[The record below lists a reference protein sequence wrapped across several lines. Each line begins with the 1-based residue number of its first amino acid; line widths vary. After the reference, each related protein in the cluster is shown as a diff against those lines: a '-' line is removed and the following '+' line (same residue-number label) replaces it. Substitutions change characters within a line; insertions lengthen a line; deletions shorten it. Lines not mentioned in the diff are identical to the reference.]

1 MPKSDVQFM
10 ADMTRHVSIALVALA
25 AAALAAQT
33 PKGWRMRVDESAAAS
48 DPATARIGFTATDTG
63 FHAGNPDGAVYWN
76 PADIANGD
84 FTLKAAFT
92 LMKPAPSPNF
102 YGLVFAARDLEGP
115 RRQYLYFMV
124 AQDGTWLIKRRN
136 ADASEDYIVPKTASA
151 AVQKPDAAGKS
162 VNVLEVRARAGTVEY
177 LVNGAR
183 VHSAPADAAGLCGV
197 RITRLLDIRVD
208 GFRLSK

>member
-1 MPKSDVQFM
+1 M
-10 ADMTRHVSIALVALA
+10 ADMTHHVSIALVALA

-33 PKGWRMRVDESAAAS
+33 PRGWRMRVDESAAAS
-48 DPATARIGFTATDTG
+48 DPAAARIDFTATDRG
-63 FHAGNPDGAVYWN
+63 FHAANPDGAVYWN
-76 PADIANGD
+76 DADSASGD
-84 FTLKAAFT
+84 YTLKASFT
-92 LMKPAPSPNF
+92 LMKPASSPNF

-162 VNVLEVRARAGTVEY
+162 VNVLEVRAGAGAVQY
-177 LVNGAR
+177 LVNGTL
-183 VHSAPADAAGLCGV
+183 VHSAAAEAAGVCGV
-197 RITRLLDIRVD
+197 RITRLLDIQVD
-208 GFRLSK
+208 RFRLSK